1 MQPILAGRTVLEL
14 GTMLAAPFAG
24 HMLAQLGADVI
35 KIESPAGDPTR
46 SMVRGG
52 PSGTFIAYSRG
63 KKSLCV
69 DLKLAEGRAV
79 FERMVAKADIV
90 VHNLAPASARR
101 LGVTDADCRRVRPD
115 IVYCHIQGYG
125 AGPLADDLAS
135 NPLVEASTGAM
146 YEHRINGRP
155 MRLGPSYLDQF
166 AGSYAVIG
174 IFAAMAAR
182 PGDSKARCVEV
193 GLYETGLHV
202 AARDLVTGQLK
213 AHLGQKK
220 VSEGGGEFN
229 MPGYG
234 TYQTS
239 DGRWLYLMM
248 LTDGHW
254 SKFCDALSLS
264 LPQAGDESLAT
275 VRQRK
280 KRRAEVEDI
289 VSSAIHGLSF
299 DAATA
304 RLKVA
309 GVGYTEVM
317 QAAKV
322 LDAPQARQPGK
333 LTTVPFQGYD
343 FEAPNFPLPNQFG
356 GPARDLPPSLLGQHT
371 VEILRS
377 LGYDAAACEALL
389 AQGVIAVPKLGA
401 ALWTPPQA
409 R

>member
-35 KIESPAGDPTR
+35 KIEPPAGDPTR

-69 DLKLAEGRAV
+69 DLKLPEGRSV
-79 FERMVAKADIV
+79 FERMVAKSDIV
-90 VHNLAPASARR
+90 LHNLAPASARR
-101 LGVTDADCRRVRPD
+101 LGVTDADCRRARSD

-146 YEHRINGRP
+146 YAHRVNGRP
-155 MRLGPSYLDQF
+155 TRLGPSYLDQF

-174 IFAAMAAR
+174 ILSAVAAP
-182 PGDSKARCVEV
+182 PGDSRARCVEV
-193 GLYETGLHV
+193 GLYETGMHV

-213 AHLGQKK
+213 TYLGQKQE
-220 VSEGGGEFN
+220 SEGGGGEFN

-254 SKFCDALSLS
+254 GRFCDALS

-280 KRRAEVEDI
+280 KRRAEVED
-289 VSSAIHGLSF
+289 VVNSAIQGLSYEV
-299 DAATA
+299 ATA
-304 RLKVA
+304 RLKEA

-317 QAAKV
+317 PAAKV
-322 LDAPQARQPGK
+322 LDAPQARQAGK

-343 FEAPNFPLPNQFG
+343 FEAPNFPLPNQCG
-356 GPARDLPPSLLGQHT
+356 RPAHELPPPLLGQHT
-371 VEILRS
+371 IEILRA
-377 LGYDAAACEALL
+377 LDYDAAACNALL
-389 AQGVIAVPKLGA
+389 EQGVVCAPKPGGP
-401 ALWTPPQA
+401 LWTPL
-409 R
+409 RER